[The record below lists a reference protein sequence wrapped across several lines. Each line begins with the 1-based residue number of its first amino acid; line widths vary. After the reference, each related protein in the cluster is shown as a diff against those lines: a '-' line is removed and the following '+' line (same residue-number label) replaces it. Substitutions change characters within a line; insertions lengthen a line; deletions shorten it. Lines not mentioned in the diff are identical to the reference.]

1 MKIKEGFILREVAG
15 DTIAMPG
22 GEMELNAMITLNETG
37 AFLWKLLE
45 TETTEEELATA
56 IVKQYGVDNETA
68 KTAVHNFVEK
78 LKEHEFLA

>member
-15 DTIAMPG
+15 DSIVMPSS
-22 GEMELNAMITLNETG
+22 EMNINAMITLNETG

-45 TETTEEELATA
+45 SETTEEELTA
-56 IVKQYGVDNETA
+56 AIMKQYTVEEEIA

>member
-15 DTIAMPG
+15 DTIAMPSC
-22 GEMELNAMITLNETG
+22 EMNINAMITLNETG

-45 TETTEEELATA
+45 TETTEEELAA
-56 IVKQYGVDNETA
+56 SIVKQYGVDDETA

-78 LKEHEFLA
+78 LKENEFLA

>member
-15 DTIAMPG
+15 DTIVMPG
-22 GEMELNAMITLNETG
+22 GDIELNGMITLNETG

-45 TETTEEELATA
+45 TETTEEELARA
-56 IVKQYGVDNETA
+56 IVKEYSVDEETA
-68 KTAVHNFVEK
+68 AAAVHNFVEK

>member
-22 GEMELNAMITLNETG
+22 AEMELNAMITLNETG

-45 TETTEEELATA
+45 TETTEEELTAA
-56 IVKQYGVDNETA
+56 IVKEYGVDGETA
-68 KTAVHNFVEK
+68 ATAVKNFVEK
-78 LKEHEFLA
+78 LKENEFLA

>member
-22 GEMELNAMITLNETG
+22 AEMELNAMITLNETG

-45 TETTEEELATA
+45 TETTEEELTAA
-56 IVKQYGVDNETA
+56 IVKQYGVDTETA
-68 KTAVHNFVEK
+68 ATAVKNFVEK
-78 LKEHEFLA
+78 LKENEFLA